1 MEIRSF
7 LGLTGYYRRFI
18 ANFSKIA
25 KPLITLTQKDK
36 KFEWGD
42 DQEKRFLDTEGHS
55 VIYTDHKSL
64 QHIFDQKEL
73 NMRQR
78 RWIELFSNYDCEIR
92 YHPGKANI
100 ARTLEAQSE
109 ALKDFNT
116 LAEMLQGLDKQFERK
131 DNSGLYF
138 VERIWVPAFGNVR
151 TLIMD
156 EVHATKYS
164 IHYGANRLYY
174 DLRDLY
180 WWPQM
185 KKGITMC
192 VSKCLTYSKVKAKH
206 QKPSRLLQQPEIPV
220 YK

>member
-1 MEIRSF
+1 MPFGLTNAHAVFMDLMNRECKPYLDKFVIFFIDDILIYSKSKDEHEVHLKLILELLEKEKFEGIHVDPSKIEAVKNWKPPKTPTEIRSF

-25 KPLITLTQKDK
+25 KPPIPLTQKDK

-42 DQEKRFLDTEGHS
+42 DQEKYFSDTKGH
-55 VIYTDHKSL
+55 
-64 QHIFDQKEL
+64 
-73 NMRQR
+73 
-78 RWIELFSNYDCEIR
+78 
-92 YHPGKANI
+92 
-100 ARTLEAQSE
+100 
-109 ALKDFNT
+109 
-116 LAEMLQGLDKQFERK
+116 
-131 DNSGLYF
+131 
-138 VERIWVPAFGNVR
+138 VPAFGNVR

-185 KKGITMC
+185 KKDIAMC
-192 VSKCLTYSKVKAKH
+192 VSKCLTCSKVKAK
-206 QKPSRLLQQPEIPV
+206 LETLEIASTARDS
-220 YK
+220 